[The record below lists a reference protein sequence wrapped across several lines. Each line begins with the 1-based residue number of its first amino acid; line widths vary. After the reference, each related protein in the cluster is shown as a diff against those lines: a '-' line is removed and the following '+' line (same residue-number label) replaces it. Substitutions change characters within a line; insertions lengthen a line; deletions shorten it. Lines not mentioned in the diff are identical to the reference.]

1 MGEVHAKLPAIVFR
15 RAMFRSV
22 MLRCIMHS
30 KTFLVLGLAA
40 MIGAA
45 GMLTAQTESA
55 APPVY
60 KVGSGV
66 KPPRVI
72 SSPEPAFSEKAR
84 DAGYQGVSTL
94 SLVVGAD
101 GRPRDIKV
109 TNPLG
114 MGLDE
119 KAVKAVSRWKFQ
131 PATKDGNPVAAQIA
145 VEVDFH
151 LYGAHSGKFTELEPR
166 ANAGDAKA
174 QLELANVFLKGE
186 RNPNDDWMGMSYLEK
201 SAKQGLARAQ
211 FEMGEHIVH
220 GDRHRGVPSADYS
233 EAYMW
238 YTLAS
243 RGGEKHSEKA
253 LKELTVKMTPEQV
266 QAGQVLVDKWSS
278 VSANNPA
285 PK

>member
-1 MGEVHAKLPAIVFR
+1 MFR
-15 RAMFRSV
+15 R
-22 MLRCIMHS
+22 IMRL

-40 MIGAA
+40 TIGTAS
-45 GMLTAQTESA
+45 MLTAQTQSA
-55 APPVY
+55 PEAVE

-72 SSPEPAFSEKAR
+72 YSPEPPFSKKAR
-84 DAGYQGVSTL
+84 AARYQGVSTL

-101 GRPRDIKV
+101 GIPRNIKV
-109 TNPLG
+109 VNPLG

-119 KAVKAVSRWKFQ
+119 KAVEAVSTWKFQ
-131 PATKDGNPVAAQIA
+131 PATKDGKAVAVQIA
-145 VEVDFH
+145 VELDFH
-151 LYGAHSGKFTELEPR
+151 LDGARPSKVTELEPR

-174 QLELANVFLKGE
+174 QLELAHVYFKGE
-186 RNPNDDWMGMSYLEK
+186 HNPTDDWMGMSYLEK

-253 LKELTVKMTPEQV
+253 LKELTAKMTPEQV
-266 QAGQVLVDKWSS
+266 QAGEVLVDKWSN
-278 VSANNPA
+278 VPANSSSPR
-285 PK
+285 